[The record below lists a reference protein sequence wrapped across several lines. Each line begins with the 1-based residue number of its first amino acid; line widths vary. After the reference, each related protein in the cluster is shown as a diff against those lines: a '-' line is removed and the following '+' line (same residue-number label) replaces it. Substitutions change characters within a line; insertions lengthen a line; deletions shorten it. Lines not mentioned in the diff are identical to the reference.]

1 MNSHVGFALPRRP
14 QVLAMAGFSPSALD
28 REIRKGLFPPP
39 IRLSPDPTSRAVG
52 WVEAEIATVNAAK
65 VRGENEDAIRKL
77 VADLVAARS
86 TFGVPTP

>member
-1 MNSHVGFALPRRP
+1 MNTQSGFALPRRAR
-14 QVLAMAGFSPSALD
+14 VLELAGFSNSALD
-28 REIRKGLFPPP
+28 REIKKGLFPPA

-52 WVEAEIATVNAAK
+52 WVEAEIAAVNGAK